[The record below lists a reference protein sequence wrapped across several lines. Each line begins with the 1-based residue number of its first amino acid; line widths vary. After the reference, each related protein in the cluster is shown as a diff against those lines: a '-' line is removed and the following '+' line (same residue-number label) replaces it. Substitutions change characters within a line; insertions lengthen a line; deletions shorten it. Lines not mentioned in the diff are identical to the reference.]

1 MTAIA
6 ERPDQLAELGP
17 RPPERRLDIGGVPID
32 RVDLDQAV
40 EHAMEAVAAGGF
52 AQICTVNLD
61 FLVNA
66 RRDPATRAVLRDSEL
81 NLADGAPVVW
91 LGRVLGSP
99 LPGRVAGSDL
109 VPRLAAAAADSEAG
123 IFFLGGENGN
133 AAVASERLV
142 ARYPGLRV
150 AGVYEPA
157 RAALDDMDDD
167 DIVRR
172 VEESGADILLVA
184 FGHPKQDKWIAR
196 NRHRLPVSVAIGVGC
211 TFDLIAGRR
220 TRAPRWMR
228 RTGLEWLF
236 RLVHE
241 PSRLG
246 LRYFVDGWCLLTVF
260 LPTTV
265 RQRMTLRKRRLS
277 RRAA

>member
-1 MTAIA
+1 MPTL
-6 ERPDQLAELGP
+6 PVQLDQLET
-17 RPPERRLDIGGVPID
+17 RPPTRRPEIGGVPID
-32 RVDLDQAV
+32 PVDLDQAV
-40 EHAMEAVAAGGF
+40 DHAMRTVAAGAF

-66 RRDPATRAVLRDSEL
+66 RRDPATRAVLRDGEL

-109 VPRLAAAAADSEAG
+109 IPRLAASAAESGAR

-133 AAVASERLV
+133 AKVAAERLV

-150 AGVYEPA
+150 AGVHEPA
-157 RAALDDMDDD
+157 RAALADIDDD

-172 VEESGADILLVA
+172 LDESGADILLVA

-220 TRAPRWMR
+220 TRAPGWMQ

-246 LRYFVDGWCLLTVF
+246 LRYFLDGWCLLTVF
-260 LPTTV
+260 LP
-265 RQRMTLRKRRLS
+265 MTLRQRGLARRTE
-277 RRAA
+277 